1 MPEQVLP
8 EHGCLGLVEARQR
21 AGDSGSSDNTFTID
35 QDPIMRYLILLSL
48 SVFTVDVMAQDGNA
62 TPPTDPLVF
71 LVWSTKIICRGFGA
85 GLGF

>member
-1 MPEQVLP
+1 
-8 EHGCLGLVEARQR
+8 
-21 AGDSGSSDNTFTID
+21 
-35 QDPIMRYLILLSL
+35 MRYLILLSL